1 MYDVRQRLEERLKNA
16 RTKLNAGAYDFGA
29 LRIGLQAM
37 LHRTRVKQHTG
48 FANAKPMFIRLYDI
62 DATLAQKVQ
71 VAGSI
76 RLMIIRHAAKLATEK
91 DLRREGEVPKDCS
104 ERIHLV
110 Q

>member
-1 MYDVRQRLEERLKNA
+1 
-16 RTKLNAGAYDFGA
+16 
-29 LRIGLQAM
+29 
-37 LHRTRVKQHTG
+37 
-48 FANAKPMFIRLYDI
+48 MFIRLYDI